1 MGIRDGVVDYAGSCG
16 NMTAGVAAFAV
27 DEGMVALPLT
37 DGEGGGEAVVRIH
50 NTNTGKLVEATVPV
64 IAGEAAAM
72 GDFAISGVPG
82 TGACIKL
89 AFLDPAG
96 SKTGT
101 LLPTGRAVD
110 VIDGVEVTCI
120 DASNPCVFV
129 AAESMG
135 VPGTISPKEMGRHP
149 DLLKR
154 LEAIRCQ
161 AAVRMGMCGTVG
173 ETPAGVPKIS
183 LVSPPP
189 PAATGDGEGERVDI
203 VVRAVSTGDPHGA
216 VPISVGVSVAAA
228 GGVEGSVV
236 ARVMGERRGE
246 GVVVAHPSGGM
257 VVDARFEGGRLER
270 AVVFRTARRIMSG
283 WVYV

>member
-1 MGIRDGVVDYAGSCG
+1 
-16 NMTAGVAAFAV
+16 MTAGVAAFAV
-27 DEGMVALPLT
+27 DEGLVSLPE
-37 DGEGGGEAVVRIH
+37 DEGEAVVRIH

-64 IAGEAAAM
+64 IGGEAAAA
-72 GDFAISGVPG
+72 GSFAISGVPG

-96 SKTGT
+96 SKTGM

-110 VIDGVEVTCI
+110 MLDGVEATCI

-129 AAESMG
+129 AARSMG
-135 VPGTISPKEMGRHP
+135 VSGTILPREMGAHP

-154 LEAIRCQ
+154 LESIRCQ
-161 AAVRMGMCGTVG
+161 AAVRMGMCSKI
-173 ETPAGVPKIS
+173 EDTPAGVPKIS
-183 LVSPPP
+183 LVSSP
-189 PAATGDGEGERVDI
+189 PAPTGEEGDAGGERVDI

-236 ARVMGERRGE
+236 ARVMRVGERRGE
-246 GVVVAHPSGGM
+246 GVVVAHPSGRM